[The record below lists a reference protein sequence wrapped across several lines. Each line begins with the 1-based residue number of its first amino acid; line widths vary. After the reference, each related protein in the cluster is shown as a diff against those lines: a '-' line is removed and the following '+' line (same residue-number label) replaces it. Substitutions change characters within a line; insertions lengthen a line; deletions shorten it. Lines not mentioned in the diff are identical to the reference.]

1 MITVFRGDDL
11 DLTISFKTVTGAAID
26 LTGCTLFATVKSS
39 VEDPDASAALTP
51 TATINSPESAGTCS
65 VTATA
70 IQMSALRGQY
80 IFDIQLKTAAGKIRT
95 PFKSDFYVDEDVTI
109 RVT

>member
-11 DLTISFKTVTGAAID
+11 DLTLSFKTVTGAAID

-39 VEDPDASAALTP
+39 IEDPDTSAALTP
-51 TATINSPESAGTCS
+51 TVTISTPETAGICT

-70 IQMSALRGQY
+70 TQMSALRGQY
-80 IFDIQLKTAAGKIRT
+80 ILDVQLKTAAGKIRT

-109 RVT
+109 RVV